1 MITTNYSCRN
11 SGVRNVQTRRVNGW
25 ANRPST
31 LLCSL
36 AGNWHRRR
44 SWPWPWVTGRRL
56 RNPLR
61 VTSGARYSNPTVTP
75 REKEIAELVAAGKT
89 NKEIAQ
95 DLVISQRT
103 VDSRVEHILMKL
115 GLTSRTKLAVLFA
128 TDQVTGPASVL

>member
-1 MITTNYSCRN
+1 MR
-11 SGVRNVQTRRVNGW
+11 TRRVNCW
-25 ANRPST
+25 ASRPST

-44 SWPWPWVTGRRL
+44 SWPWLWVTGRRR
-56 RNPLR
+56 RNPLHG
-61 VTSGARYSNPTVTP
+61 TSNEWGALTQ

-103 VDSRVEHILMKL
+103 VDSHVEHILMKL